1 MNIKPKRFILS
12 TLAGMIVGLLIA
24 ILVRPICLA
33 PIISVFVAASLAN
46 ASSPKEGAI
55 IGAIAL
61 VPIYIYAVTQVA
73 AQGISD
79 DPVGKFGYLLGL
91 CIGFVIFSSIGALY
105 GSILGKLFQLIK
117 NKLLDRLQQS

>member
-12 TLAGMIVGLLIA
+12 TLAGIFIGLLLS

-33 PIISVFVAASLAN
+33 PIIGVFVAASLAN

-55 IGAIAL
+55 IGAIVL
-61 VPIYIYAVTQVA
+61 VPIYIYTVMQVA
-73 AQGISD
+73 SQGIAD
-79 DPVGKFGYLLGL
+79 NPVGIFGNLLGICL
-91 CIGFVIFSSIGALY
+91 SFVLFSGIGALY

-117 NKLLDRLQQS
+117 NKILIF